1 MMKSR
6 IKWLAVVC
14 MTALTIGFW
23 GCDDGY
29 DLTYKG
35 SLDLNLLGLKQASA
49 LWDGN
54 ECNLFTE
61 LKKANKEADN
71 FSYKLNLAFYQDKK
85 ADKDVA
91 VNLIVN
97 KDSLSKV
104 IAKAGEGGIYEKYKD
119 AELLPGEFYLLPSDK
134 MELLAGTKQSDDL
147 ELLVYAEKLISLAQ
161 EEERDITFV
170 LPLKIVDSSSY
181 AINDKTNSLMLF
193 FQVKYVEPETGPEYL
208 PDPNPAPE
216 KISDK
221 LKLVW
226 NEEFNYEGIPNPD
239 VWRFEE
245 GFQRNQELQWYSD
258 KNGVCDGEV
267 LVITGKRERVDNPN
281 YQSGSTD
288 WKTNR
293 EFAEYTS
300 SSIVTKNYRF
310 RQGTMLVR
318 AKIPTESGAW
328 PAIWTT
334 GGSNDS
340 WCWEWPLGGEID
352 ILEYYFVNGVQSLH
366 ANACWGSDTRWSAN
380 GILTIGL

>member
-49 LWDGN
+49 WWDGN

-258 KNGVCDGEV
+258 KNGVCVE
-267 LVITGKRERVDNPN
+267 KF
-281 YQSGSTD
+281 
-288 WKTNR
+288 W
-293 EFAEYTS
+293 S
-300 SSIVTKNYRF
+300 SQEN
-310 RQGTMLVR
+310 
-318 AKIPTESGAW
+318 
-328 PAIWTT
+328 
-334 GGSNDS
+334 
-340 WCWEWPLGGEID
+340 
-352 ILEYYFVNGVQSLH
+352 VNG
-366 ANACWGSDTRWSAN
+366 
-380 GILTIGL
+380 